1 MKVPNFSW
9 RYALIIIGFVVLAI
23 LVMDFNNRMSAL
35 RRLSTRK
42 EGVLAQLEGQIQ
54 TQDSLQTQIA
64 YATSDAS
71 VIEWAYEEG
80 SMVRPGDVPVV
91 PLAQVAGTPVPTPT
105 PVVVLTPIANW
116 QFWLWLFVDANEPA
130 SARAP

>member
-1 MKVPNFSW
+1 MKPPSFSW

-23 LVMDFNNRMSAL
+23 LVMDFNNRMAAL

-54 TQDSLQTQIA
+54 TQANLQTQIA

-71 VIEWAYEEG
+71 VMEWAYEEG
-80 SMVRPGDVPVV
+80 GMVRSGDVPVV
-91 PLAQVAGTPVPTPT
+91 PLAPSGSTPVPTPT
-105 PVVVLTPIANW
+105 PVVVSTPIANW
-116 QFWLWLFVDANEPA
+116 QFWLWMFVDAKEPA
-130 SARAP
+130 NARAP